1 MANSSGGASATNT
14 ATLDEIVRFLDKY
27 LAVEE
32 TPDYP
37 NALNGLQ
44 VEGPE
49 TVARVAFAVDA
60 SEAVIAEAGAWA
72 DLLVVHHG
80 LFFDSLRRGLRPLTG
95 PYYRRTKGLI
105 ESRTAL
111 YAVHLPLDGHAE
123 VGNAAILAR
132 KCGVRALEPFRDY
145 RGSPTGCMGEVPATP
160 LQGLRESLAEVLGGQ
175 VRVVPGGP
183 EQVTRVGVVTGSGG
197 SGLWDAQAAG
207 LDVLITG
214 EATHHHSIDARE
226 LGVSLLLGGHYATEV
241 WGVRAV
247 AGLLEDRFGVR
258 SRFVDSPTGF

>member
-1 MANSSGGASATNT
+1 MAAASSHREAA
-14 ATLDEIVRFLDKY
+14 AARLDEVVRFLDGH
-27 LAVEE
+27 LRLEGA
-32 TPDYP
+32 PDYA

-49 TVARVAFAVDA
+49 TVARVAVAVDA

-72 DLLVVHHG
+72 DLLIVHHG
-80 LFFDSLRRGLRPLTG
+80 LFWGGLRPLTG
-95 PYYRRTKGLI
+95 PFYRRTKGLI

-123 VGNAAILAR
+123 VGNAVILAG
-132 KCGVRALEPFRDY
+132 KCGVRALEPFGDY
-145 RGSPTGCMGEVPATP
+145 RGRPKGWMGDVPAIP
-160 LQGLRESLAEVLGGQ
+160 LRDLRESLAEVLGGP

-183 EQVTRVGVVTGSGG
+183 ERVTRVGVVTGGG
-197 SGLWDAQAAG
+197 ASALWDAQAAG
-207 LDVLITG
+207 LHVLITG
-214 EATHHHSIDARE
+214 EAGHHDFINARE
-226 LGVSLLLGGHYATEV
+226 AGVSLLLGGHYATEV

-247 AGLLEDRFGVR
+247 AGVLEDRFGVR